1 LPSLALRSHA
11 LQCAAVAVTV
21 FVFSVGSYSA
31 VCGVPRNMPREP
43 PGGSAATAGR
53 RASSSASA
61 ARVTSPRRSRGS
73 KRSARMC
80 TAHTRRAGCCSH
92 RRRRRCAQRRWLE
105 AVEIPHPS
113 THASVQH
120 VPRQRRDLI
129 WIGIDVS
136 SVPVQDAFRYL
147 TIHATLMP
155 SRRLHSICRR
165 SPAVGCAVTRTCVA
179 SHLHSPARCSRVHLA

>member
-1 LPSLALRSHA
+1 MVKGALHGYANREGMAVGGLSQAARALLGIAVRLVSQPTAAQPKRAASESALPSLALRSHA

-53 RASSSASA
+53 RAWSSASA

-80 TAHTRRAGCCSH
+80 TAHTRRASCCSH

-105 AVEIPHPS
+105 ALEIPHPS

-120 VPRQRRDLI
+120 VPRQRRGLI
-129 WIGIDVS
+129 
-136 SVPVQDAFRYL
+136 
-147 TIHATLMP
+147 
-155 SRRLHSICRR
+155 
-165 SPAVGCAVTRTCVA
+165 
-179 SHLHSPARCSRVHLA
+179 